1 MSCKIKIKEHL
12 TQYAGT
18 IILTIEQCIRPAL
31 LHFLAL
37 RLRTKNN
44 IARSMSINKVFGNM
58 LYFTTDEVQS
68 YCCLLFME
76 LFFVLHH

>member
-18 IILTIEQCIRPAL
+18 VILTIEQCIRPAL

-44 IARSMSINKVFGNM
+44 IGQCPSTKFWKHAVF
-58 LYFTTDEVQS
+58 Y
-68 YCCLLFME
+68 
-76 LFFVLHH
+76 H